1 MLTYFAADGN
11 YGDATGLVIVDT
23 STWDEETW
31 NHIEEVQ
38 ESFRPY
44 RAIEEQAVR
53 EG

>member
-23 STWDEETW
+23 STWDEDTW
-31 NHIEEVQ
+31 EAVEAANEWT
-38 ESFRPY
+38 RPAKALGEY
-44 RAIEEQAVR
+44 QVK